1 MTQQTR
7 TTGRTGQ
14 DTGTPVTTPKPPT
27 PNGVRHRP
35 RHTLVPARLQPR
47 WWTSRAALAAAVA
60 ALVVLPA
67 LAAYLWSSSSPQ
79 VWAARA
85 EVLFTGGDT
94 QVAQRAEQQTATQV
108 VVLGSRP
115 VLEPAAEVLGRDV
128 TSLEEALDVEQ
139 VEDSEVLRVTVVD
152 PNPDA
157 ARRAA
162 QAVVDQYVAMVS
174 GPAGGD
180 AAQLELLQADLTQLD
195 TRFRE
200 VNDRLAAIVRPS
212 APARVLAEQA
222 RLENEARVLGQR
234 VADLQ
239 DRITGLRLTDLDR
252 SPPSRVLTPAYVLDD
267 PVGPQPWRAAA
278 AAAVVGT
285 VVAALALAVLAR
297 RRPGA

>member
-14 DTGTPVTTPKPPT
+14 DAGTPVTAPKLPT

-35 RHTLVPARLQPR
+35 QHTLVPAGLQSR
-47 WWTSRAALAAAVA
+47 WWTSRVALAAAVA
-60 ALVVLPA
+60 ALIVLPA
-67 LAAYLWSSSSPQ
+67 LAAYLWSGSSPE

-108 VVLGSRP
+108 VVLGSRS
-115 VLEPAAEVLGRDV
+115 VLQPAAEALGRDV
-128 TSLEEALDVEQ
+128 TALEDALDVEQ

-152 PNPDA
+152 PDPDA
-157 ARRAA
+157 ARQAA
-162 QAVVDQYVAMVS
+162 QAVVDQYVTMVG

-180 AAQLELLQADLTQLD
+180 AAQLELLQADLTQTD
-195 TRFRE
+195 TRNRE
-200 VNDRLAAIVRPS
+200 VNDRLAAIAEPS
-212 APARVLAEQA
+212 PPAGVLAEQG

-234 VADLQ
+234 IADLQ
-239 DRITGLRLTDLDR
+239 DRITQLRLTDLDT

-267 PVGPQPWRAAA
+267 PVAPQPWRAAA

-285 VVAALALAVLAR
+285 VVAAVALAVRAR
-297 RRPGA
+297 RRPIG